1 MVRNKI
7 TNLLIY
13 VLDAI
18 AYDKK
23 TRETVKF
30 YSIKVKYEIDNYF
43 EQFNFMDEKEK
54 DDIIGRKFA
63 EAYS

>member
-23 TRETVKF
+23 TRETVFF
-30 YSIKVKYEIDNYF
+30 YNYIKRLN
-43 EQFNFMDEKEK
+43 MRL
-54 DDIIGRKFA
+54 IIILNSLILWMRKKKMT
-63 EAYS
+63 